1 MANDTWNHAAARVLV
16 RPLVG
21 TWVRPDHITAV
32 RVATGAASLGLLA
45 WATPAAILW
54 AGVLWIVSGFL
65 DRADGELARIAQLQS
80 RRGHLFDYYSDVALN
95 SLFFL
100 AAGIAVRHGA
110 LHSWAV
116 PVGLTACTAML
127 LCCLWSEVYED
138 TAGGGV
144 RTWEGGWGFQ
154 PDDAL
159 YLLAPIM
166 WLGWLTPVI
175 VVAAACTSV
184 MALVILVRL
193 TGLRRRLAAT
203 AAHAAP
209 G

>member
-1 MANDTWNHAAARVLV
+1 MANDTWNHAAARILV

-32 RVATGAASLGLLA
+32 RVVAGAASLGLLA
-45 WATPAAILW
+45 WATPGAIVW

-65 DRADGELARIAQLQS
+65 DRADGEFARIANLQS

-100 AAGIAVRHGA
+100 AAGVAVRHGS
-110 LHSWAV
+110 LHGWAV
-116 PVGLTACTAML
+116 PVGCAGCVAML
-127 LCCLWSEVYED
+127 LCCWWSEVYED
-138 TAGGGV
+138 TAGPGV

-159 YLLAPIM
+159 YLLAPAM

-175 VVAAACTSV
+175 VAAAVCSSV
-184 MALVILVRL
+184 MAGVILVRL
-193 TGLRRRLAAT
+193 LGLRRRLAAT
-203 AAHAAP
+203 AAHAA

>member
-21 TWVRPDHITAV
+21 TRVRPDHITV
-32 RVATGAASLGLLA
+32 LRVLTGAASLGLLA
-45 WATPAAILW
+45 WATPIAVLW

-65 DRADGELARIAQLQS
+65 DRADGELARLAKLQS

-100 AAGIAVRHGA
+100 AAGCAVRHGA
-110 LHSWAV
+110 LHAWAV
-116 PVGLTACTAML
+116 PVGCVGCVAML
-127 LCCLWSEVYED
+127 LCCWWSEIYEGV
-138 TAGGGV
+138 AGPGV
-144 RTWEGGWGFQ
+144 RTWEGAWGFQ

-159 YLLAPIM
+159 YLLAPAM

-175 VVAAACTSV
+175 VAAAICCSA
-184 MALVILVRL
+184 MAIVILLRL
-193 TGLRRRLAAT
+193 YGLKRRLA
-203 AAHAAP
+203 HSP
-209 G
+209 GPVAG